1 MTTISLGRLSCL
13 VSAISIAACS
23 TNHQSPRPTD
33 GVCIEE
39 PVQVECPAA
48 AEREPSA
55 RREAKAKQTL
65 PKPGTRSRDP
75 EIQPPSALSAAV
87 ERRAAERRAAGVAQ

>member
-1 MTTISLGRLSCL
+1 MTTISLGQLTCM
-13 VSAISIAACS
+13 VSMISIACS

-48 AEREPSA
+48 VERESSA
-55 RREAKAKQTL
+55 RREAKADKSL
-65 PKPGTRSRDP
+65 PKPGARSRDP
-75 EIQPPSALSAAV
+75 GIQPPNALSAAV
-87 ERRAAERRAAGVAQ
+87 ARRAAERRVAGVAQ